1 MQSDLSKLSY
11 FKNGLL
17 LAKEV
22 LFLSEQLKILP
33 AIVAGRIQ
41 FEKNNYRILSQFMGR
56 EEVSKLFASI

>member
-11 FKNGLL
+11 FKNGHL

-41 FEKNNYRILSQFMGR
+41 FEKNNYSILS
-56 EEVSKLFASI
+56 